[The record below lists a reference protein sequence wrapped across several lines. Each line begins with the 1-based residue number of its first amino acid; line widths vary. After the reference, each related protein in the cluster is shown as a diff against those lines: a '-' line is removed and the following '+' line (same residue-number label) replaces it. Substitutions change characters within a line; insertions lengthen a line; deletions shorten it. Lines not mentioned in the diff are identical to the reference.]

1 MVGEWQDM
9 PDMKE
14 KVGALIGKGG
24 RRSKRKRKGQ
34 ITLRLF
40 DKASRSHI
48 ILYLPGIILYII

>member
-1 MVGEWQDM
+1 MVGEWQDA

-14 KVGALIGKGG
+14 KVGALIKKGG
-24 RRSKRKRKGQ
+24 RSKRKRRRQ